1 MNGTV
6 EKLIAGTFV
15 VVGLYLLLTNPG
27 GTAIGINSLSGAYDG
42 GVKALQGR

>member
-15 VVGLYLLLTNPG
+15 VVGLYLLLTNPAGTTGFIG
-27 GTAIGINSLSGAYDG
+27 GLSGAYNG